1 MTKTL
6 AFVRYR
12 SSIGVLQYRIP
23 IKASRRRSVAV
34 MSGPSKFD
42 MDPPRSRASRD
53 LSQSINHPNGAHE
66 APDSSFS
73 RGGQMFKS
81 CVAALIA
88 VLCWLS
94 TPAIAAEGEPFVI
107 KFAHVV
113 ADDTPKGKG
122 ALLFQKLVH
131 ERLAGKVKVE
141 VYPNSTLVG
150 DADEMQAL
158 LSNEV
163 QMLAPS
169 LSKFGKYTKKLQVFD
184 LPFLFDDQAA
194 VQRFQKRETSRD
206 LLRSMADSG
215 IYGLAYWNNGLK
227 QLSATQ
233 ALRLPE
239 DAAGLAFRIQPSAVL
254 EAQFNAVGA
263 KPVVLP
269 FADVYESLKA
279 GVVQGAENPWSNI
292 VSQQMHTVQPFITE
306 SNHGVLNYMLVTN
319 SKFWM
324 SMPFAVRSE
333 LEGIV
338 LEVTQAV
345 NREAAALNQRDRDRI
360 FASGSS
366 KLVTLTPEQR
376 QAWREKMM
384 PVWKSYEAEIG
395 VDVIRAALTVN
406 RKH

>member
-1 MTKTL
+1 
-6 AFVRYR
+6 
-12 SSIGVLQYRIP
+12 
-23 IKASRRRSVAV
+23 
-34 MSGPSKFD
+34 
-42 MDPPRSRASRD
+42 
-53 LSQSINHPNGAHE
+53 
-66 APDSSFS
+66 
-73 RGGQMFKS
+73 MFKS
-81 CVAALIA
+81 CVAVLVAALCGLIA
-88 VLCWLS
+88 
-94 TPAIAAEGEPFVI
+94 PANAAEGEPFVI

-158 LSNEV
+158 LDGRV

-169 LSKFGKYTKKLQVFD
+169 LSKFGKYTRKLQVFD
-184 LPFLFDDQAA
+184 LPFLFDDQDA
-194 VQRFQKRETSRD
+194 VQRFQKREMSRE

-227 QLSATQ
+227 QLSATR
-233 ALRLPE
+233 ALRTPE

-254 EAQFNAVGA
+254 EAQFEAVGA

-269 FADVYESLKA
+269 FADVYKSLKD

-292 VSQQMHTVQPFITE
+292 ASQNMHTVQPFITE
-306 SNHGVLNYMLVTN
+306 SNHGVLNYMLVTS

-360 FASGSS
+360 LASGSS
-366 KLVTLTPEQR
+366 KLISLTPEQR

-384 PVWKSYEAEIG
+384 PVWQRYEADIG
-395 VDVIRAALTVN
+395 ADVIRAALTVN

>member
-1 MTKTL
+1 
-6 AFVRYR
+6 
-12 SSIGVLQYRIP
+12 
-23 IKASRRRSVAV
+23 
-34 MSGPSKFD
+34 
-42 MDPPRSRASRD
+42 
-53 LSQSINHPNGAHE
+53 
-66 APDSSFS
+66 
-73 RGGQMFKS
+73 MFKS
-81 CVAALIA
+81 CVAALVVA
-88 VLCWLS
+88 LYWLS
-94 TPAIAAEGEPFVI
+94 APATAAEGEPFVI

-122 ALLFQKLVH
+122 ALLFQKLAH

-158 LSNEV
+158 LNNEV
-163 QMLAPS
+163 QILAPS
-169 LSKFGKYTKKLQVFD
+169 LSKFGQYTKKLQVFD

-194 VQRFQKRETSRD
+194 VQRFQQREMSRE
-206 LLRSMADSG
+206 LLRSMAGSG

-227 QLSATQ
+227 QFSSTQ

-239 DAAGLAFRIQPSAVL
+239 DASGLAFRIQPSAVL

-269 FADVYESLKA
+269 FAEVYKSLQS

-292 VSQQMHTVQPFITE
+292 ASQNMHKVQPFITE
-306 SNHGVLNYMLVTN
+306 SNHGVLNYMLVTS

-333 LEGIV
+333 LEGII

-360 FASGSS
+360 LASGSS
-366 KLVTLTPEQR
+366 KLITLTPEQR

-384 PVWKSYEAEIG
+384 PVWQSYEAEIG
-395 VDVIRAALTVN
+395 ADVIRAALTVN

>member
-1 MTKTL
+1 
-6 AFVRYR
+6 
-12 SSIGVLQYRIP
+12 
-23 IKASRRRSVAV
+23 
-34 MSGPSKFD
+34 
-42 MDPPRSRASRD
+42 
-53 LSQSINHPNGAHE
+53 
-66 APDSSFS
+66 
-73 RGGQMFKS
+73 MFKF
-81 CVAALIA
+81 CVAALVA
-88 VLCWLS
+88 ALYWLS
-94 TPAIAAEGEPFVI
+94 APVMAAEGGPVVI

-122 ALLFQKLVH
+122 ALMFQKLVH

-158 LSNEV
+158 LNNEV

-169 LSKFGKYTKKLQVFD
+169 LSKFSKYTKKLQVFD

-194 VQRFQKRETSRD
+194 VQRFQKREMSRE

-227 QLSATQ
+227 QLSATR
-233 ALRLPE
+233 ALRVPE
-239 DAAGLAFRIQPSAVL
+239 DAAGLAFRVQPSAVL
-254 EAQFNAVGA
+254 EAQFQAVGA

-269 FADVYESLKA
+269 FADVFKSLKG

-292 VSQQMHTVQPFITE
+292 ASQNMHTVQPFITE
-306 SNHGVLNYMLVTN
+306 SNHGVLNYMLVTS

-324 SMPFAVRSE
+324 TMPFAVRSE
-333 LEGIV
+333 LEGII

-360 FASGSS
+360 LASGSS
-366 KLVTLTPEQR
+366 KLITLTPEQR

-384 PVWKSYEAEIG
+384 PVWKAYEADIG
-395 VDVIRAALTVN
+395 ADVIRAALTVN

>member
-1 MTKTL
+1 
-6 AFVRYR
+6 
-12 SSIGVLQYRIP
+12 
-23 IKASRRRSVAV
+23 
-34 MSGPSKFD
+34 
-42 MDPPRSRASRD
+42 
-53 LSQSINHPNGAHE
+53 
-66 APDSSFS
+66 
-73 RGGQMFKS
+73 MFKS

-88 VLCWLS
+88 ALCWLS
-94 TPAIAAEGEPFVI
+94 APVMAAEGEVVI

-122 ALLFQKLVH
+122 ALMFQKLVH

-158 LSNEV
+158 LNNEV
-163 QMLAPS
+163 QILAPS
-169 LSKFGKYTKKLQVFD
+169 LSKFSKYTKKLQVFD

-194 VQRFQKRETSRD
+194 VQRFQKREMSRE
-206 LLRSMADSG
+206 LLRSMAGSG

-227 QLSATQ
+227 QLSATR
-233 ALRLPE
+233 ALRVPE
-239 DAAGLAFRIQPSAVL
+239 DAAGLAFRVQPSAVL
-254 EAQFNAVGA
+254 EAQFQAVGA
-263 KPVVLP
+263 KPVILP
-269 FADVYESLKA
+269 FADVFKSLQG

-292 VSQQMHTVQPFITE
+292 ASQNMHTVQPFITE

-333 LEGIV
+333 LEGII

-360 FASGSS
+360 LASGSS
-366 KLVTLTPEQR
+366 KLITLTPEQR

-384 PVWKSYEAEIG
+384 PVWKTYEADIG
-395 VDVIRAALTVN
+395 ADVIRAALTVN

>member
-1 MTKTL
+1 
-6 AFVRYR
+6 
-12 SSIGVLQYRIP
+12 
-23 IKASRRRSVAV
+23 
-34 MSGPSKFD
+34 
-42 MDPPRSRASRD
+42 
-53 LSQSINHPNGAHE
+53 
-66 APDSSFS
+66 
-73 RGGQMFKS
+73 MFKS
-81 CVAALIA
+81 CVAALVVA
-88 VLCWLS
+88 LYWLS
-94 TPAIAAEGEPFVI
+94 APATAAEGEPFVI

-122 ALLFQKLVH
+122 ALLFQKLAH
-131 ERLAGKVKVE
+131 ERLAGKVRVE

-158 LSNEV
+158 LNNEV
-163 QMLAPS
+163 QILAPS
-169 LSKFGKYTKKLQVFD
+169 LSKFGQYTKKLQVFD
-184 LPFLFDDQAA
+184 LPFLFDDEAA
-194 VQRFQKRETSRD
+194 VERFQKREMSRE
-206 LLRSMADSG
+206 LLRSMAESG

-239 DAAGLAFRIQPSAVL
+239 DAAGLTFRIQPSAVL
-254 EAQFNAVGA
+254 DAQFNAVGA

-269 FADVYESLKA
+269 FADVYKSLQG

-292 VSQQMHTVQPFITE
+292 ASQNMHKVQPFITE
-306 SNHGVLNYMLVTN
+306 SNHGVLNYMLVTS

-333 LEGIV
+333 LEGII

-360 FASGSS
+360 LASGSS
-366 KLVTLTPEQR
+366 KLITLTPEQR

-384 PVWKSYEAEIG
+384 PVWQAYEAEIG
-395 VDVIRAALTVN
+395 ADVIRAALTVN

>member
-1 MTKTL
+1 
-6 AFVRYR
+6 
-12 SSIGVLQYRIP
+12 
-23 IKASRRRSVAV
+23 
-34 MSGPSKFD
+34 
-42 MDPPRSRASRD
+42 
-53 LSQSINHPNGAHE
+53 
-66 APDSSFS
+66 
-73 RGGQMFKS
+73 MFKS
-81 CVAALIA
+81 CVAALVVA
-88 VLCWLS
+88 LYWLS
-94 TPAIAAEGEPFVI
+94 APATAAEGEPFVI

-122 ALLFQKLVH
+122 ALLFQKLAH
-131 ERLAGKVKVE
+131 ERLAGKVRVE

-158 LSNEV
+158 LNNEV
-163 QMLAPS
+163 QILAPS
-169 LSKFGKYTKKLQVFD
+169 LSKFGQYTKKLQVFD
-184 LPFLFDDQAA
+184 LPFLFDDEAA
-194 VQRFQKRETSRD
+194 VERFQKREMSRE
-206 LLRSMADSG
+206 LLRSMAESG

-239 DAAGLAFRIQPSAVL
+239 DAAGLTFRIQPSAVL
-254 EAQFNAVGA
+254 DAQFNAVGA

-269 FADVYESLKA
+269 FADVYKSLQG

-292 VSQQMHTVQPFITE
+292 ASQNMHKVQPFITE
-306 SNHGVLNYMLVTN
+306 SNHGVLNYMLVTS

-333 LEGIV
+333 LEGII

-345 NREAAALNQRDRDRI
+345 NREAAALNRRDRDRI
-360 FASGSS
+360 LASGSS
-366 KLVTLTPEQR
+366 KLITLTPEQR

-384 PVWKSYEAEIG
+384 PVWQSYEAEIG
-395 VDVIRAALTVN
+395 ADVIRAALTVN

>member
-1 MTKTL
+1 M
-6 AFVRYR
+6 
-12 SSIGVLQYRIP
+12 
-23 IKASRRRSVAV
+23 
-34 MSGPSKFD
+34 
-42 MDPPRSRASRD
+42 
-53 LSQSINHPNGAHE
+53 
-66 APDSSFS
+66 
-73 RGGQMFKS
+73 
-81 CVAALIA
+81 
-88 VLCWLS
+88 
-94 TPAIAAEGEPFVI
+94 
-107 KFAHVV
+107 
-113 ADDTPKGKG
+113 
-122 ALLFQKLVH
+122 
-131 ERLAGKVKVE
+131 KVE

-150 DADEMQAL
+150 DAEEMQAL
-158 LSNEV
+158 MNNEV

-194 VQRFQKRETSRD
+194 VQRFQNREASRD

-233 ALRLPE
+233 ALRMPE

-269 FADVYESLKA
+269 FADVFKSLQS

-292 VSQQMHTVQPFITE
+292 ASQNMHKVQPFITE
-306 SNHGVLNYMLVTN
+306 SDHGVLNYMLVTT

-345 NREAAALNQRDRDRI
+345 NQEAATLNQRDRDRI
-360 FASGSS
+360 LASGSS
-366 KLVTLTPEQR
+366 KLITLTPEQR
-376 QAWREKMM
+376 KAWREKMM
-384 PVWKSYEAEIG
+384 PVWQSYESEIG
-395 VDVIRAALTVN
+395 ADVIRAALTVN
-406 RKH
+406 RKR